1 MDQNKKN
8 RFGLIGRNIDY
19 SFSRGYFTE
28 KFKELGLLN
37 HSYENFDLQTIEEFK
52 TKVVV
57 QEHLCGFNVT
67 IPYKQ
72 EIIPYLDQLSEEAK
86 EIGAVNT
93 IKKTNEGLIGY
104 NTDAYGF
111 QKALEPYL
119 KPHHRSALILGTG
132 GASKAVAYVLKKLG
146 IDYLFVSRN
155 PKEGQLTYDR
165 LKADKLVHHP
175 LIINCSPVGTYPNI
189 DQKPQLPYEGITS
202 EFLLFDLIYNP
213 EQTAF
218 LKEGAQRGAQTSNGY
233 KMLVG
238 QAEKA
243 WELWNS

>member
-19 SFSRGYFTE
+19 SFSRGYFTQ
-28 KFKELGLLN
+28 KFKELELD
-37 HSYENFDLQTIEEFK
+37 HYSYENFDLQSIDEFS
-52 TKVVV
+52 TKVLS
-57 QEHLCGFNVT
+57 QDHIRGLNVT

-72 EIIPYLDQLSEEAK
+72 EIIPYLDHLSEEAQ

-93 IKKTNEGLIGY
+93 IKPTVDGLIGY

-111 QKALEPYL
+111 QKALEPL
-119 KPHHRSALILGTG
+119 LESHHQSALILGTG
-132 GASKAVAYVLKKLG
+132 GASKAVAYVLKQLG
-146 IDYLFVSRN
+146 IEYFFVSRT
-155 PKEGQLTYDR
+155 PKEGQLTYNR
-165 LKADKLVHHP
+165 LRADKLKYHP
-175 LIINCSPVGTYPNI
+175 LIINCSPLGTHPNI
-189 DQKPQLPYEGITS
+189 EQKPQIPYEGINS
-202 EFLLFDLIYNP
+202 DVLLFDLIYNP

-218 LKEGAQRGAQTSNGY
+218 LKEGAKRGAKTSNGY
-233 KMLVG
+233 QMLVH

>member
-28 KFKELGLLN
+28 KFNQLGLID

-52 TKVVV
+52 TKVAV
-57 QEHLCGFNVT
+57 QEHLRGFNVT

-72 EIIPYLDQLSEEAK
+72 EIIPYLDQLSEEAT

-93 IKKTNEGLIGY
+93 IKKTKNGLIGF

-111 QKALEPYL
+111 QEALEPYL
-119 KPHHRSALILGTG
+119 KSHHDSALILGTG

-155 PKEGQLTYDR
+155 PKKGQLSYDR
-165 LKADKLVHHP
+165 LKADKLVYHP

-218 LKEGAQRGAQTSNGY
+218 LKEGAQRGAQISNGY
-233 KMLVG
+233 QMLVG